1 MPEHSKEFLK
11 RREAAQ
17 RYHALMS
24 GLWSGVGVG
33 FLVWIVVWMGLTETT
48 SRPWAKGFQLEE
60 QLLIGVVFILV
71 GGFIGRL
78 YGAYKYEK
86 NKDRNQYLE
95 KLRDELEDRDEARKR
110 KN

>member
-1 MPEHSKEFLK
+1 M
-11 RREAAQ
+11 A
-17 RYHALMS
+17 
-24 GLWSGVGVG
+24 
-33 FLVWIVVWMGLTETT
+33 LTETT
-48 SRPWAKGFQLEE
+48 SRPWAKGFQLGE

>member
-17 RYHALMS
+17 RYHAS
-24 GLWSGVGVG
+24 SNGLWGGGGVG
-33 FLVWIVVWMGLTETT
+33 FLLWISVWMALTETT